1 MAFDIHQLDEM
12 DDFDEEVFY
21 PYHDELLDLFHASP
35 EGQAFAQ
42 THPNMGFW
50 AHVLMDYGYNYTGV
64 TLPMM
69 DANHVDELLTDIF
82 PRKVSLGAP
91 EDADDALPELIAFWE
106 YLQREYQLPNADEV
120 LDSLR
125 AVKPAQFRAWMNDS
139 SRFGMA
145 KSIFAMGQQA
155 GFDMSTQ
162 EGNEAFMRQYN
173 ANLARPATT
182 PSMLELLGAGLQRS
196 ALGGAGLLP
205 VGRDKKDAAKTKHLR
220 KLARA
225 SRKKN
230 RKRK

>member
-21 PYHDELLDLFHASP
+21 PYHDELLELFQNSP

-42 THPNMGFW
+42 THSGMGFW
-50 AHVLMDYGYNYTGV
+50 AHGLMEYGYNYTGA
-64 TLPMM
+64 TLTGM
-69 DANHVDELLTDIF
+69 DAGHVNELLTEIF

-106 YLQREYQLPNADEV
+106 YLQRAYKLPNADEV
-120 LDSLR
+120 LDCLR
-125 AVKPAQFRAWMNDS
+125 ALKPAQFRAWMNDS
-139 SRFGMA
+139 SRFGVA
-145 KSIFAMGQQA
+145 KSFFAMGQQA

-162 EGNEAFMRQYN
+162 EGNAAFMQHYN

-182 PSMLELLGAGLQRS
+182 PSMLELLGASLQRS
-196 ALGGAGLLP
+196 ALGGAGLVP
-205 VGRDKKDAAKTKHLR
+205 VGRDKKDAAKAKHLR
-220 KLARA
+220 KIARE

-230 RKRK
+230 RKRR